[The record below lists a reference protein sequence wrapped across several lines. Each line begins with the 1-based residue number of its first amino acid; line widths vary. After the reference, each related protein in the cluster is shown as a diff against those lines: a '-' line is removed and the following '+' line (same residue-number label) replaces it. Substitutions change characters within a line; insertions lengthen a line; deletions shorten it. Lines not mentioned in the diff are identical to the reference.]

1 MILKVNATRMEL
13 LRLRKRTVLARRG
26 HRLLKQ
32 KQDELSRRLV
42 ALARRIRQ
50 LRQEVEQ
57 ELAETARRF
66 VLARATVEP
75 EDTDAALLMPSK
87 KLSITMA
94 FASVMNVRVPNLGKE
109 VAGEI
114 ICYGFA
120 HTSGELDASLQALDR
135 VLDRLL
141 DLAEREKQI
150 FVLAHELRRTRRRV
164 NVLENV
170 VIPNLEETL
179 RYIGSKLEEIERD
192 NISRLMR
199 VAEMIR

>member
-1 MILKVNATRMEL
+1 M
-13 LRLRKRTVLARRG
+13 
-26 HRLLKQ
+26 
-32 KQDELSRRLV
+32 
-42 ALARRIRQ
+42 
-50 LRQEVEQ
+50 
-57 ELAETARRF
+57 
-66 VLARATVEP
+66 
-75 EDTDAALLMPSK
+75 
-87 KLSITMA
+87 
-94 FASVMNVRVPNLGKE
+94 
-109 VAGEI
+109 
-114 ICYGFA
+114 
-120 HTSGELDASLQALDR
+120 DASLQALDR